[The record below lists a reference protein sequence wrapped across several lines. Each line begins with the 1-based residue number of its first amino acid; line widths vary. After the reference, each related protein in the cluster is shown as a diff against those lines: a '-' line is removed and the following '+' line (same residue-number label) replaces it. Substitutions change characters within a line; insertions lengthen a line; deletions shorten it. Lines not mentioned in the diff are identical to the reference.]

1 MLISTPY
8 FNMAFTRVAL
18 HDSQLEIILFFNLI
32 PGVSAAHQFILSE
45 MIHFSSLPRPLS
57 KLDSDWPSQVD

>member
-18 HDSQLEIILFFNLI
+18 HDSQLEIILFFLNLI
-32 PGVSAAHQFILSE
+32 PGVSAAHQFILCLKWS
-45 MIHFSSLPRPLS
+45 ILAPFLFP
-57 KLDSDWPSQVD
+57 

>member
-18 HDSQLEIILFFNLI
+18 HDSQLEIILFFLFFFFYLI
-32 PGVSAAHQFILSE
+32 PGVSAAHQFILC
-45 MIHFSSLPRPLS
+45 L
-57 KLDSDWPSQVD
+57 K